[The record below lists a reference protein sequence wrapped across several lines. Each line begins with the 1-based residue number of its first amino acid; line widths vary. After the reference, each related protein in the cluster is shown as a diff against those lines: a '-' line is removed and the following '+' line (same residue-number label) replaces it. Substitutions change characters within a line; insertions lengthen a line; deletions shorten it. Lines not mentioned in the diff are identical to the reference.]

1 MDPEHL
7 EQGLTGPRK
16 WWAQLRDYAQEVHD
30 NSGLLRHLVHEPLFL
45 GAMLLAA
52 TLGLGSVLLIPK
64 RWNPTPEGFSRVIR
78 ISLLDYLQAWSLRR
92 SGAAA
97 IEAGR
102 WDDAL
107 ASYRGAIGNNLVDA
121 AALRG
126 ALGVLRDA
134 PWCRSAN
141 LGLLFTCS
149 ELLLEVARTNRTDV
163 LLVADVL
170 ERHRIA
176 EATLEKLRPFA
187 SQLTPEEDR
196 VWTRALLGSGR
207 IEAFLEHWNA
217 NPDRYQGDPVLP
229 FYRAAVDAGW
239 GPPELAVP
247 GLETL
252 RRGLEN
258 PRTRATAA
266 RLYAAAA
273 LQRADLNAYSE
284 ALRTLHE
291 TDSAMALDDAA
302 GWELLARAGRLE
314 EAREL
319 ARKYGR
325 VPPPTAIEMVQLARS
340 WLALG
345 LEDLALDT
353 LRSHADRYG
362 QSVEVW
368 TTYLDILILRKDWS
382 ELRRISA
389 TLRSNATA
397 RDALLPVTLYAD
409 LRADLAEGRRS
420 TVRETTRRLLEAPL
434 PAPGLALRF
443 AAGLNAA
450 GESETAWNFLRRIE
464 EPFAN
469 SPDYWLET
477 VVSARNRRDI
487 TALQKAADRLATVAP
502 NNLVAQSIRLVT
514 MLGTRQEPGDALA
527 LSFRLTNAGATNASA
542 RINHAMALLLNSRA
556 DEALSLLSSV
566 REAQLTEDE
575 TNSWLIAQTDALA
588 QLGRH
593 REALTFGQRAKTSI
607 LLPPQETWFKQL
619 LAECRTRSAPTN
631 ASP

>member
-16 WWAQLRDYAQEVHD
+16 WWAQLRDYAREVHD

-45 GAMLLAA
+45 GAILLAT

-64 RWNPTPEGFSRVIR
+64 RWNPAPEGFSRNIR

-92 SGAAA
+92 SAAAA
-97 IEAGR
+97 IAAGR

-107 ASYRGAIGNNLVDA
+107 ASYRGAIGNNLVDTT
-121 AALRG
+121 ALRG

-149 ELLLEVARTNRTDV
+149 ELLLEVSRTNRTDV

-176 EATLEKLRPFA
+176 EATLEKLRPWA

-207 IEAFLEHWNA
+207 LEAFLERWNA
-217 NPDRYQGDPVLP
+217 NPDRFRSDPVLSI
-229 FYRAAVDAGW
+229 YRAAADAGW

-266 RLYAAAA
+266 RLFAATA

-284 ALRTLHE
+284 ALRALHE
-291 TDSAMALDDAA
+291 SDSAMTLDDAA
-302 GWELLARAGRLE
+302 WWELLARGGRRE

-319 ARKYGR
+319 ARKYDR
-325 VPPPTAIEMVQLARS
+325 VPPPTAIEMVQLART

-353 LRSHADRYG
+353 LRHHADRYG
-362 QSVEVW
+362 QSLEVW
-368 TTYLDILILRKDWS
+368 TTYFDILILRKDWS

-389 TLRSNATA
+389 TLRANATA

-409 LRADLAEGRRS
+409 LRADLSEGRKS
-420 TVRETTRRLLEAPL
+420 TVRETSRRLLEAPL
-434 PAPGLALRF
+434 PTPGLALRF

-450 GESETAWNFLRRIE
+450 GEHETAWNFLRRIE

-469 SPDYWLET
+469 SPDYWLES
-477 VVSARNRRDI
+477 VVNARSRRDI
-487 TALQKAADRLATVAP
+487 AALRRSADRLAAVAP
-502 NNLVAQSIRLVT
+502 NNLAAQSIRLVT
-514 MLGTRQEPGDALA
+514 LLGTRQEPGEALT
-527 LSFRLTNAGATNASA
+527 LSLRLTSSGATNASS
-542 RINHAMALLLNSRA
+542 RINHAMALLLNSRS
-556 DEALSLLSSV
+556 DEALTLLTPL
-566 REAQLTEDE
+566 RDAPLTEDE
-575 TNSWLIAQTDALA
+575 ANSWLIAQTDALA

-593 REALTFGQRAKTSI
+593 REALSFGQRAKTSV
-607 LLPPQETWFKQL
+607 LLPPQETWFNQL
-619 LAECRTRSAPTN
+619 LAECRTRTSPTN